1 MEPKSNPKIII
12 MREIFLI
19 LHFIGLAMGVG
30 TSFVMMVI
38 GKIAS
43 KMVPE
48 ERMKFAMNIL
58 VLRRLGQTGLALLI
72 VTGLYLMTPFWKA
85 LEHMPFMMAKLALVA
100 ILVIVV
106 TMIDINSS
114 KVVKGIDPGVN
125 MKKNSKLGPLG
136 LLLGL
141 TIIIMAVLSFH

>member
-1 MEPKSNPKIII
+1 
-12 MREIFLI
+12 MREIMLM

-30 TSFVMMVI
+30 TSFVMMMI
-38 GKIAS
+38 GRIAS
-43 KMVPE
+43 KMAPE
-48 ERMKFAMNIL
+48 DRAKFGLNIL

-72 VTGLYLMTPFWKA
+72 ITGLYLMTPFWKT
-85 LEHMPFMMAKLALVA
+85 LEHMPYMIAKL
-100 ILVIVV
+100 ILVVILVVVV
-106 TMIDINSS
+106 TIIDLNAR

-125 MKKNSKLGPLG
+125 MQKNARIGPLG